1 MKRIIKI
8 SLILL
13 LLRMAVIAAV
23 PFFKEKEAEK
33 KSETGFKE
41 IQESVT
47 DKEDRTIN
55 VEKLKIK
62 NKDCIGYLE
71 VSGTSISYPIMQ
83 TRDNPDFNL
92 KHDFNRNYSFYG
104 TPYLSAYCDLK
115 KSENL
120 IIYGHNI
127 NGGKM
132 FGALEQYREKKFFGR
147 HKKIYFTTDQK
158 REYEVFAVM
167 SVNIKE
173 FEYWKFV
180 MARDEKDYNEFVEKV
195 WEHSLWNI
203 GKKPKYGKQML
214 MQSTCDN
221 GKGDDWRIVVVGKSA
236 FNFKQNANRKRI
248 KFRRSR

>member
-1 MKRIIKI
+1 MKRMIKI

-13 LLRMAVIAAV
+13 LVGMAVIAAV
-23 PFFKEKEAEK
+23 PFLKEKEAER
-33 KSETGFKE
+33 KSENGFKE

-47 DKEDRTIN
+47 EKKDKTMN
-55 VEKLKIK
+55 VTKLKGE

-71 VSGTSISYPIMQ
+71 VPETSISYPIMQ
-83 TRDNPDFNL
+83 TRDNPDFYL

-115 KSENL
+115 KSDNL

-180 MARDEKDYNEFVEKV
+180 MARDEKDYDEFVEKV
-195 WEHSLWNI
+195 LEHGLWNI
-203 GKKPKYGKQML
+203 GEKPKYGEQTLML
-214 MQSTCDN
+214 STCDN
-221 GKGDDWRIVVVGKSA
+221 GKGDDWRIVVVGK
-236 FNFKQNANRKRI
+236 KI
-248 KFRRSR
+248 

>member
-13 LLRMAVIAAV
+13 LVGMAVIAAV

-55 VEKLKIK
+55 VEKLKRK

-83 TRDNPDFNL
+83 TRDNLDFYL
-92 KHDFNRNYSFYG
+92 KHDFNKNYSFYG

-115 KSENL
+115 KSDNL

-132 FGALEQYREKKFFGR
+132 FGALEQYKDKDFFDR
-147 HKKIYFTTDQK
+147 HNNIYFTIDRR

-180 MARDEKDYNEFVEKV
+180 MPRDEKDYDKFVEKV
-195 WEHSLWNI
+195 LEHSLWNI

-214 MQSTCDN
+214 MLSTCDN
-221 GKGDDWRIVVVGKSA
+221 GKGADWRIVVV
-236 FNFKQNANRKRI
+236 RKEI
-248 KFRRSR
+248 

>member
-13 LLRMAVIAAV
+13 LVGMAVIAAV
-23 PFFKEKEAEK
+23 PFLKEKEAER
-33 KSETGFKE
+33 KSENGFKE

-47 DKEDRTIN
+47 EKKDKTMN
-55 VEKLKIK
+55 VTKLKGE

-83 TRDNPDFNL
+83 TRDNPNYYL
-92 KHDFNRNYSFYG
+92 NHDFDKNYSFYG

-115 KSENL
+115 KSDNL

-132 FGALEQYREKKFFGR
+132 FGALEQYKEKDFFDR
-147 HKKIYFTTDQK
+147 HRKIYFTTDRR

-167 SVNIKE
+167 SVNVRK
-173 FEYWKFV
+173 FKYWKFI
-180 MARDEKDYNEFVEKV
+180 MARDEKDYDEFVQKV
-195 WEHSLWNI
+195 LEHSMWNI
-203 GKKPKYGKQML
+203 GGKPKYKEQILML
-214 MQSTCDN
+214 STCDN
-221 GKGDDWRIVVVGKSA
+221 GKEDDWRIVVVGKE
-236 FNFKQNANRKRI
+236 I
-248 KFRRSR
+248 